1 MSTISKLLFGQVTNR
16 VHGRKVCK
24 ISFNNRTELT
34 VKVNTPA
41 YHALELGCNF
51 FVLYDPA
58 SKRISKIAACNQ
70 ACSSELTVA
79 IENLDNCATDLVNA
93 MKILEVKERDEA
105 LRASGVILTGF
116 WAFVNGIQTVN
127 AIFAWEPVNA
137 VAGVALTVGAAV
149 LTKMQYE
156 ALTDAQQA
164 SIAALKLL
172 QRKLAVYHSTVRRY
186 APQSMREN
194 VILDSPKF
202 VAIASTLRRIFKNV
216 TVNDFSTNDF
226 NWSVA

>member
-70 ACSSELTVA
+70 ACSSELNVA

-116 WAFVNGIQTVN
+116 WAFINGVQTVN

-164 SIAALKLL
+164 SIAALKLF
-172 QRKLAVYHSTVRRY
+172 QRKLAVYHSAIRRY

-202 VAIASTLRRIFKNV
+202 VAIASTLKRIFKNV